1 MRNLSLLRATWAD
14 FNIHLMFCYFDRKQ
28 WAAQFPTRNLIIL
41 STNPLLVYPTHYTG
55 EDGHISDTEDS
66 KLVQD
71 ISAFADLENREE
83 L

>member
-1 MRNLSLLRATWAD
+1 MF
-14 FNIHLMFCYFDRKQ
+14 FNRKQ
-28 WAAQFPTRNLIIL
+28 WAAQFPTRDLIVL

-66 KLVQD
+66 VLVQNS
-71 ISAFADLENREE
+71 SAAAKTENRDE